1 MAKKRGK
8 KCVCAHD
15 STTRAKEDSAP
26 GPACSIPRSL
36 RNVNWARRKILHEER
51 ARRRNAEGGRQGG
64 KEAPTDR
71 PTDRRL
77 RAFRVINERSYRR
90 IKSANARSSS
100 KRESEVSPS
109 GNGESEAARLG
120 RVKTTSASM
129 QKRGEGSRGRGV
141 REGRRQAELPF
152 FSPQGKRESGIA
164 DKSARFDEKRAPS
177 ARQTE

>member
-1 MAKKRGK
+1 MHLVSWEHISPCPIGGSRDP
-8 KCVCAHD
+8 C
-15 STTRAKEDSAP
+15 
-26 GPACSIPRSL
+26 PACSIPRSL

-51 ARRRNAEGGRQGG
+51 ARRRNVEGGKDGG
-64 KEAPTDR
+64 EPRDS
-71 PTDRRL
+71 DRRL
-77 RAFRVINERSYRR
+77 RAFRVIDERSYRR

-100 KRESEVSPS
+100 KRESEVRPS

>member
-1 MAKKRGK
+1 M
-8 KCVCAHD
+8 
-15 STTRAKEDSAP
+15 
-26 GPACSIPRSL
+26 I
-36 RNVNWARRKILHEER
+36 ARRERKKIVPRPRLLNPSLAAKCELGATENIARGESKKEECR
-51 ARRRNAEGGRQGG
+51 RRKARREGGS
-64 KEAPTDR
+64 DR

-77 RAFRVINERSYRR
+77 RAFRVIDERSYRR